1 MKTTKNLIEKNENVN
16 VTVSNAVTSS
26 KTVSE
31 MEKVTKK
38 DAKAKVLALLSKE
51 VSLTGFVK
59 LMQQVKETDAQ
70 AYKDLL
76 FAHNLSETFEFSF
89 DWFKEN
95 TPKIDGKF
103 AYWKKVTD
111 NQPANEK
118 AEYNRI
124 NQKSGTMYTLV
135 EYGIY
140 KANYGVFLNMF
151 SNTINEINR
160 LKRLETAKEKEANKA
175 ESEAKKALKAK
186 KDAFKKLSG
195 EEKIAFLNGLSDAEK
210 IDLFAA

>member
-1 MKTTKNLIEKNENVN
+1 MKANKSQTVKNENVN
-16 VTVSNAVTSS
+16 VVINNTTSVNMNVIS
-26 KTVSE
+26 KR
-31 MEKVTKK
+31 

-59 LMQQVKETDAQ
+59 LMQQVKEADLQ

-95 TPKIDGKF
+95 TPTINGKF

-111 NQPANEK
+111 NQPANES
-118 AEYNRI
+118 AEFNRI

-135 EYGIY
+135 EYNVY
-140 KANYGVFLNMF
+140 KANYSVFLNMF
-151 SNTINEINR
+151 SNTVNEINR
-160 LKRLETAKEKEANKA
+160 RKRAELAEVNKEKKA
-175 ESEAKKALKAK
+175 ESEVKKAIKAK
-186 KDAFKKLSG
+186 KDAFKKMSAEEKLAYMNSLTD
-195 EEKIAFLNGLSDAEK
+195 EEKIELLSA
-210 IDLFAA
+210 